1 MNKASLS
8 YRAGYQDALHYYLNL
23 HKQAA
28 DNGTKQGVKA
38 RTLGISGLEICL
50 AHETAMKKIVGG
62 KISPP
67 LILKLT
73 SRSDRFLSRALDA
86 NCPTQGKK
94 TAHKE
99 IRGLMRK
106 LILQDAQIFAGKR
119 RFEKEVQ
126 RRKSAEIIMRK
137 SKVRIQEVIKK
148 FTINHQRLKLLTRGI
163 FRRQEEDKKS
173 ISRELHDVVGQMLSS
188 LNFRLAAMKKESVT
202 NTSILRSRIEAIQQ
216 VIRDTASV
224 VQNFARDLRPS
235 LLDDLGLL
243 PAIRSYGSSFS
254 SRTGIKIIYK
264 LCQLNASIIPEIS
277 TVLFRIIQEALTNVE
292 RHARASQV
300 EISLRKTPRSL
311 WLNISDDGRGFDV
324 SRYYNGHRPKKRLSL
339 GLLGMRERA
348 EMVGGSFNIQSA
360 KGTPTVI
367 EVRVPV
373 FETGSIE
380 PEPNKK
386 TNVKFP
392 T

>member
-1 MNKASLS
+1 
-8 YRAGYQDALHYYLNL
+8 
-23 HKQAA
+23 
-28 DNGTKQGVKA
+28 
-38 RTLGISGLEICL
+38 
-50 AHETAMKKIVGG
+50 
-62 KISPP
+62 
-67 LILKLT
+67 
-73 SRSDRFLSRALDA
+73 
-86 NCPTQGKK
+86 
-94 TAHKE
+94 
-99 IRGLMRK
+99 
-106 LILQDAQIFAGKR
+106 
-119 RFEKEVQ
+119 
-126 RRKSAEIIMRK
+126 
-137 SKVRIQEVIKK
+137 
-148 FTINHQRLKLLTRGI
+148 
-163 FRRQEEDKKS
+163 
-173 ISRELHDVVGQMLSS
+173 MLSS

-311 WLNISDDGRGFDV
+311 WLKISDDGRGFDV

-348 EMVGGSFNIQSA
+348 EMIGGSFNIQSA

-373 FETGSIE
+373 FETESIE